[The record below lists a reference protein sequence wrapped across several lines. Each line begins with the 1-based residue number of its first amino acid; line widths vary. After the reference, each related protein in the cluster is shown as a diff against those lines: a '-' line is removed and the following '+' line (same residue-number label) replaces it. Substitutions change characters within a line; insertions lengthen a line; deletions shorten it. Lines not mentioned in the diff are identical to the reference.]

1 MKDNLKIL
9 KLNKSYKKNPDNFK
23 GFDVGNMPLVF
34 TTPDMPLVTAL
45 RLKTVGVWL
54 LGFV

>member
-9 KLNKSYKKNPDNFK
+9 KLNKVIKNPDNLK

-34 TTPDMPLVTAL
+34 TTRDMPLVTAL
-45 RLKTVGVWL
+45 RLKTVSV
-54 LGFV
+54 

>member
-1 MKDNLKIL
+1 MQDNLKIL
-9 KLNKSYKKNPDNFK
+9 KLNKSYKKTQIILK

-45 RLKTVGVWL
+45 RLKTVGV
-54 LGFV
+54 

>member
-9 KLNKSYKKNPDNFK
+9 KLNKVIKNPDNLT

-34 TTPDMPLVTAL
+34 TTRDMSLATAL
-45 RLKTVGVWL
+45 RLKTVSV
-54 LGFV
+54 